1 MNISDYD
8 ILSYTEL
15 QVDLKLMNATKVYMY
30 KDDRIVHI
38 IPARTK
44 DAAFELCMQIEKYRN
59 ELENEAKTVSDRN
72 S

>member
-1 MNISDYD
+1 
-8 ILSYTEL
+8 
-15 QVDLKLMNATKVYMY
+15 MNATKVYMY